1 MYLWVL
7 SPVSE
12 GGKKHKNISFHRG
25 LDTPSPDEQQE
36 WDIEDKE
43 FYEKEGLNIAT
54 RNLWARP
61 AASRHLSWVRFFLR
75 TCSDPSF
82 RPPSRTYSWALPSGS
97 CTWISSLPVLRPP
110 PNGTCRHR
118 THPNAVDVL
127 QVVRRL
133 DQDPICTHRRP
144 MTSLDTSPHST

>member
-54 RNLWARP
+54 RNLWASVP
-61 AASRHLSWVRFFLR
+61 NLLMGFAVWLMCAESPVS
-75 TCSDPSF
+75 
-82 RPPSRTYSWALPSGS
+82 PP
-97 CTWISSLPVLRPP
+97 
-110 PNGTCRHR
+110 
-118 THPNAVDVL
+118 
-127 QVVRRL
+127 
-133 DQDPICTHRRP
+133 
-144 MTSLDTSPHST
+144 